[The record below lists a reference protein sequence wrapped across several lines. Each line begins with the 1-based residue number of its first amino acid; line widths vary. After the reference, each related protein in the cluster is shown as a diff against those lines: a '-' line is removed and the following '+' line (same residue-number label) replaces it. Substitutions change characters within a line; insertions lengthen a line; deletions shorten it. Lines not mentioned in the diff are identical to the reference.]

1 MIQYNVDFDTLVLLI
16 DALGFIKTKLILET
30 LPLPGG
36 YTFELKIKT
45 PNKYLLIP
53 YEIRISPDK
62 DRALEVWLYYDD
74 KLMVRDTSVKRD
86 IWLRQNLKET
96 YKILRFARQYVRG
109 VFKNKT
115 SDTLYVTVFFVWG
128 EIREDIKDKLFDIY
142 LNSLL
147 KLIKDEEKP
156 SLTPIVKYL
165 YDLNIKMDILIDK
178 IEELINKLEE
188 IRTTTRPVI
197 GFDP

>member
-45 PNKYLLIP
+45 PNRYLIVP

-62 DRALEVWLYYDD
+62 DRALEVHLYYDD

-96 YKILRFARQYVRG
+96 YKILRFARQHVRG

-115 SDTLYVTVFFVWG
+115 GSTLYVTVFFVWG
-128 EIREDIKDKLFDIY
+128 EIREDVKDKLFDIY

-147 KLIKDEEKP
+147 KLIKGEEKP